1 VSDAPRVLVESRDG
15 VAVVRINRPEKR
27 NAFDT
32 PTYDALAA
40 ALRAAAADDAVHVA
54 VVTGVG
60 QAFSAG
66 QDLAEMGAL
75 AAGGAGGEAHG
86 FPHLMDALCAFDKP
100 LLAAVNGVGVGIG
113 FTMLLHCDLVYVAD
127 TARLRLP
134 FVPLGVV
141 PEAASSYLLPATIG
155 WQRAAELIYT
165 GAWIDAAQAVAF
177 GIAVA
182 SLPAE
187 RLLLAVLARATEIAA
202 APLPALRESKRLLVA
217 TRSDAI
223 QAARAR
229 EDAAFARRIGSM
241 ENADAIRAFL
251 AGREPASRTP
261 SRRS

>member
-1 VSDAPRVLVESRDG
+1 VSTVPPKVLVESRDG
-15 VAVVRINRPEKR
+15 VCVVRLNRPEKR

-32 PTYDALAA
+32 PTYDALAT
-40 ALRAAAADDAVHVA
+40 ALRDAAADDAVHAA

-100 LLAAVNGVGVGIG
+100 LIAAVNGVGVGIG

-141 PEAASSYLLPATIG
+141 PEAASSYLLPVTVG
-155 WQRAAELIYT
+155 WQAAAELIYT
-165 GAWIDAAQAVAF
+165 GAWIDAARAVAL

-182 SLPAE
+182 SVPGDSLLPT
-187 RLLLAVLARATEIAA
+187 VLECAAAIAA
-202 APLPALRESKRLLVA
+202 APLAALRESKRLLVA
-217 TRSDAI
+217 TRADAI
-223 QAARAR
+223 RAARAR

-241 ENADAIRAFL
+241 ENADAIRTFL
-251 AGREPASRTP
+251 AGRGP
-261 SRRS
+261 S